1 MQYINAR
8 QTTMVRLGKL
18 LPYKRNKK
26 KRRSR
31 KKKKKKDQLLGGNS
45 DSQSCV
51 VDYFPIATC
60 RVVFSF
66 LLIHHD
72 WHLRSLV
79 FRVSRSPLFS
89 GYLVLC
95 TVFWCCIM
103 VLEEPCCVHVHK
115 QDNKNI
121 SDRLTAFHQNTPTQL
136 VFFFLFSLFH
146 FQNVRSCSLLRVWIT
161 AVLPVLL
168 SSLTAVQP
176 GRSPSVRVTA
186 GRGEITTERLEQDA

>member
-31 KKKKKKDQLLGGNS
+31 KKKKLLGGNS

-136 VFFFLFSLFH
+136 FFFFFFPFSISRTFALARCFGFELRLYSPCCSHLSPLFSPDAHRAF
-146 FQNVRSCSLLRVWIT
+146 
-161 AVLPVLL
+161 A
-168 SSLTAVQP
+168 
-176 GRSPSVRVTA
+176 SPPD
-186 GRGEITTERLEQDA
+186 EEK